1 MSMKSIKSITSISSR
16 PGKAVFTEVNHP
28 VRKVDALALATG
40 RARYADD
47 FSLPGMLHLK
57 ILRSPFAH
65 ARIKAIDPEKAKALP
80 GVVEVLTWKDVPR
93 VAITTAGQGYPE
105 PSPYDDYVLD
115 SKVRFVGDKVALVAA
130 ETEEIAEEALK
141 LIAVDYEE
149 LPALLDPR
157 RSLQPGAPVVH
168 DEKDCYVPVP
178 IPYEPQRNMV
188 ARIEAAVGSIEEG
201 MREGAAAVERECENH
216 FASHSAI
223 EPHCALSW
231 LDESGRLFIISST
244 QVPFHVRRIV
254 SRALQIPVKQIRV
267 IKPRLGGGFGGKQ
280 EVFVEFYPALVTLRT
295 GRPAK
300 IRFTRKEVFMSG
312 RVRHHMI
319 TRARVAAKKNGT
331 LTAFDLYALSDTGA
345 YGSHGLTVAS
355 NVGTRTL
362 PMFRCPNLRFTS
374 DVVYTTLPVAGAYR
388 GYGGTQGILATCVA
402 MEELAEKLKIDPVD
416 FYLKNIIRGGA
427 EVPILKHLGEGPT
440 TGEPRVGSCELAA
453 CIRAGAEAIGWR
465 KKRARRPGDGRF
477 RRGIGMAVMMQGSSI
492 PYIDMGSAFIKIN
505 DDGSF
510 NLLMGATDIGQ
521 GSDTV
526 LAQIVA
532 ETLTVPTSDILVYAS
547 DTDLTPFDVG
557 AYASSTTYLSGMAV
571 KKAAEKVREQILAVG
586 AKMLNVPVSRV
597 RLEAGKV
604 VGPRRRSVSLRQVGS
619 YSLYERD
626 QFQISGCASNTSVE
640 SPPPFAAHFAEVE
653 VDRVTGKVRVLEYVQ
668 AVDCGTPINPQLARG
683 QALGA
688 LVNGL
693 SYALVERYIFSS
705 KGVMQNP
712 NYGYYK
718 IYCARDIPKITTIFV
733 PSYEKSGP
741 YGAKSVGEVC
751 INGPLPALS
760 SAVHHAVGVRLRR
773 GPYTPDQVLEAI
785 RKGEEK

>member
-1 MSMKSIKSITSISSR
+1 MVRRRTFS
-16 PGKAVFTEVNHP
+16 EVNHP

-47 FSLPGMLHLK
+47 FELPGMLYAK

-65 ARIKAIDPEKAKALP
+65 ARIKAIDTARAKALP

-93 VAITTAGQGYPE
+93 VPITTAGQGYPE
-105 PSPYDDYVLD
+105 PSPYDDYILD

-149 LPALLDPR
+149 LPVLLDPR
-157 RSLQPGAPVVH
+157 QSLEPGAPVVH
-168 DEKDCYVPVP
+168 DEKDCYVPIP
-178 IPYEPQRNMV
+178 IPYEPKRNMV
-188 ARIEAAVGSIEEG
+188 ARIDAAVGSIEKG
-201 MREGAAAVERECENH
+201 VREGAMSVEGEFETH

-231 LDESGRLFIISST
+231 LDESGRLFIVSST

-254 SRALQIPVKQIRV
+254 ARALQIPVKQIRV

-280 EVFVEFYPALVTLRT
+280 EVIHEFYPALLTLRT
-295 GRPAK
+295 GRPVK

-319 TRARVAAKKNGT
+319 LRAQVAAKKNGE
-331 LTAFDLYALSDTGA
+331 LTAFDLYALSDTGS

-362 PMFRCPNLRFTS
+362 PMFRCPNLRFRS
-374 DVVYTTLPVAGAYR
+374 DVVYTTLPAAGAYR

-402 MEELAEKLKIDPVD
+402 MDELAEKLSIDPVA
-416 FYLKNIIRGGA
+416 FYLKNVIRGGA

-440 TGEPRVGSCELAA
+440 TGEPRIGSCELAA
-453 CIRAGAEAIGWR
+453 CIKAGAEAIDWK
-465 KKRARRPGDGRF
+465 KKRARRPGEGRF
-477 RRGIGMAVMMQGSSI
+477 RRGVGMAVMMQGSSI
-492 PYIDMGSAFIKIN
+492 PYIDMGSAFIKMN

-526 LAQIVA
+526 LAQIAA
-532 ETLTVPTSDILVYAS
+532 ETLTAPTSDILVYSS

-571 KKAAEKVREQILAVG
+571 KKTAEKVREQILGVG
-586 AKMLNVPVSRV
+586 AKMLGAPLAQV
-597 RLEAGKV
+597 RLQDGKV
-604 VGPRRRSVSLRQVGS
+604 IGPRRRSVTLQEVGC
-619 YSLYERD
+619 YSLYQHD
-626 QFQISGCASNTSVE
+626 QFQIAASASHTTVE
-640 SPPPFAAHFAEVE
+640 SPPPFAAHFVEVE
-653 VDRVTGKVRVLEYVQ
+653 VDQATGKVRVLDYVQ

-705 KGVMQNP
+705 KGVMLNP

-718 IYCARDIPKITTIFV
+718 IYCAKDIPKITTIFV
-733 PSYEKSGP
+733 PSYEPSGP
-741 YGAKSVGEVC
+741 YGAKSVGEIC
-751 INGPLPALS
+751 INGPLPAIS
-760 SAVHHAVGVRLRR
+760 NAVHHAVGIRLHR
-773 GPYTPDQVLEAI
+773 GPYTPDKVLEAI
-785 RKGEEK
+785 REMKNI